1 MSCLKKV
8 IYTIETECGKS
19 LTNVILWSDG
29 MGLNFDPDLLFNYLQ
44 EHCS

>member
-8 IYTIETECGKS
+8 IDTIVTECGKS

-29 MGLNFDPDLLFNYLQ
+29 MGLSFDPDLLFNYLQ